1 MEHAVFDAVRA
12 LLAGEEI
19 DVDSP
24 ELSARSAWLSEP
36 RPVQEQIPLTI
47 GTANSVLLRWA
58 GAHADVVGIAGFGRT
73 LPDGHM
79 HEVRWRA
86 HELEQ
91 QLGHVAAGAAGRTDS
106 PPLEALVQQVVV
118 THDARAAIAAT
129 ASRLG
134 LTEAELLAAPFVL
147 AGTADEIVS
156 AVAEH
161 ERRWGVTRYVIR
173 ETAID
178 AVAPLLP
185 RTARNLRPSSAHRRW
200 T

>member
-1 MEHAVFDAVRA
+1 MGHAVFDAVRA

-106 PPLEALVQQVVV
+106 PPLEALVQP
-118 THDARAAIAAT
+118 A
-129 ASRLG
+129 
-134 LTEAELLAAPFVL
+134 
-147 AGTADEIVS
+147 
-156 AVAEH
+156 
-161 ERRWGVTRYVIR
+161 
-173 ETAID
+173 
-178 AVAPLLP
+178 
-185 RTARNLRPSSAHRRW
+185 
-200 T
+200 

>member
-1 MEHAVFDAVRA
+1 MGHAVFDAVRA

-134 LTEAELLAAPFVL
+134 LTEAAYSPRRSSSPGPL
-147 AGTADEIVS
+147 TKS
-156 AVAEH
+156 C
-161 ERRWGVTRYVIR
+161 RRWRSTNGGGASPGTSSVRPRSTRWPRFCPELR
-173 ETAID
+173 EI
-178 AVAPLLP
+178 
-185 RTARNLRPSSAHRRW
+185 
-200 T
+200 